1 MCSHTGRS
9 NLAQDLSD
17 TERKYVDATT
27 IQMLLTRITT
37 TSRGSTLRQ
46 PLKTRT
52 WVIDRCRMYKLLA
65 QANRYSWDDSEA
77 SEVIGEEEEK
87 NELTFNYVLS

>member
-9 NLAQDLSD
+9 NLAQDLSN

-65 QANRYSWDDSEA
+65 RANRYSWDDNEA
-77 SEVIGEEEEK
+77 SEVIGEEEE
-87 NELTFNYVLS
+87 EMGRHSIMF